1 MVVKQMKKRLFT
13 PRQKKI
19 LKMISGNFCQ
29 SCGKKLNGKFHA
41 DHIVPYSKGGKT
53 ILKNAQALC
62 ESCNL
67 KKGSSHEVKA

>member
-1 MVVKQMKKRLFT
+1 MKKRLFS

-19 LKMISGNFCQ
+19 LKMTSGNLCQ
-29 SCGKKLNGKFHA
+29 ICGNKLNGKFHA

-62 ESCNL
+62 GNCNL
-67 KKGSSHEVKA
+67 KKGSS